1 MYLAEIRIW
10 NFRKYGLKENG
21 DPSLNLKFNK
31 GLNLLVGENDSGKT
45 AIIDA
50 IKYILQTQS
59 YDYQRFDEED
69 FFLLP
74 GTEPTEANRAKALK
88 IECIFRGFDAENNEA
103 ANFIEWLGIEK
114 DCDGNDQYFLKVIM
128 SAERKD
134 RKITYDIKSGSD
146 NEGTQL
152 DGAARDLLRVTYLK
166 PLRDAE
172 SELIP
177 GKRSRLAQILKSHEA
192 FSLVSAVE
200 HPITKIAESA
210 NKQIEGYFKGKDEN
224 NNDIPDQSGEKLLS
238 DINEYLKEFFTEK
251 EINKIANFK
260 ISGQNLSG
268 ILEKL
273 ILDLAEGNSGLGSY
287 NRLYI
292 ATELLLLKRTNYYG
306 LKLLLIE
313 EMEAHLHP
321 QAQLRLIEY
330 LQDEIAERSGVQLI
344 MTTHSPNL
352 ASKVKL
358 DNLIICRGDKAL
370 PMGSDFTELE
380 KGDYLFL
387 ERFLD
392 VTKGNLLFAL
402 GIILVEGDAEN
413 ILIPVIA
420 DILGKPL
427 TKHGVSVVNVQSTAF
442 LRYSRIFKRKMG
454 EGMGV
459 RVAVVTDNDIN
470 PDSELTSQQITNK
483 KTEKEA
489 KYNGQEIKT
498 FISPNWTL
506 EYDIALSDLR
516 KEIYTAV
523 LRAER
528 IQNSD
533 TYGLTP
539 EKIIEVNQKVETDFI
554 SWTSEHKTGQEIAK
568 AIYVDY
574 MLNKK
579 ISKAIVAQ
587 CFAALLK
594 DREGIKERIEVD
606 EKLKYIVD
614 AINYV
619 TA

>member
-1 MYLAEIRIW
+1 MYLAELRIW

-21 DPSLNLKFNK
+21 DPGLSLKFNK

-50 IKYILQTQS
+50 LKFVLQTQS
-59 YDYQRFDEED
+59 YDYQRFDEKD
-69 FFLLP
+69 FFLP
-74 GTEPTEANRAKALK
+74 SGVEPTDADRAKSLK

-114 DCDGNDQYFLKVIM
+114 DCGGNDRYFLKVM
-128 SAERKD
+128 LNAERKD
-134 RKITYDIKSGSD
+134 RKITYDIKAGPD
-146 NEGTQL
+146 DEGIQL

-172 SELIP
+172 SELFP

-192 FSLVSAVE
+192 FSSVSEAE
-200 HPITKIAESA
+200 HPIAKIAEST
-210 NKQIEGYFKGKDEN
+210 NKKIEGYFKGKDEN
-224 NNDIPDQSGEKLLS
+224 NNDIPDISGKKLLS

-251 EINKIANFK
+251 EINKIAKFT
-260 ISGQNLSG
+260 ISGQSLSG

-273 ILDLAEGNSGLGSY
+273 ILDLAEENSGLGSY

-306 LKLLLIE
+306 LKLSLIE
-313 EMEAHLHP
+313 ELEAHLHP

-330 LQDEIAERSGVQLI
+330 LQNEIAERSVVQLI

-358 DNLIICRGDKAL
+358 DNLIICKGDKAFS
-370 PMGSDFTELE
+370 MGSDFTELE

-392 VTKGNLLFAL
+392 VTKANLFFAQ
-402 GIILVEGDAEN
+402 GVILVEGDAEN

-420 DILGKPL
+420 DILGKPF

-442 LRYSRIFKRKMG
+442 LRYSRIFRRKSG
-454 EGMGV
+454 EGIGV
-459 RVAVVTDNDIN
+459 KVAVVTDNDIKLVLGLSAQEIA
-470 PDSELTSQQITNK
+470 DKRIEK
-483 KTEKEA
+483 KA
-489 KYNGQEIKT
+489 KYDGQEIKT
-498 FISPNWTL
+498 FISPDWTL
-506 EYDIALSDLR
+506 EYDISLSALR
-516 KEIYTAV
+516 KEFYIAV
-523 LRAER
+523 LRAEK
-528 IQNSD
+528 IKNSD
-533 TYGLTP
+533 TYGLTSA
-539 EKIIEVNQKVETDFI
+539 KITEVNQKVETDFTNWI
-554 SWTSEHKTGQEIAK
+554 SEHKTEQEIAK
-568 AIYVDY
+568 AIYEDY
-574 MLNKK
+574 MLDKN

-594 DREGIKERIEVD
+594 ECERIKERIEVD
-606 EKLKYIVD
+606 EKLKYLVD